1 MSIACESTGMN
12 ESETYTETALRAA
25 ITVAIMMVGLSGG
38 AVFQNGWLWPVS
50 GVVLGIAAAVLMRLL
65 IERWRPKRATQESD

>member
-25 ITVAIMMVGLSGG
+25 IAVAIMMVGLSGG